1 MLEKNANC
9 WRKIQFVGRVSP
21 SKWRGFTFIF
31 LLVFHSN
38 GRKILVF
45 IMFAIVAL
53 LMMIIDYLHR
63 LMILRL
69 CLLGCVASCSIR
81 HWSRVSCVSLHDV
94 INSGPEIGQN
104 QFSLYLLYFRYVLC
118 QIRQHLHHKANRAPC
133 VILCDLFNRL

>member
-1 MLEKNANC
+1 
-9 WRKIQFVGRVSP
+9 
-21 SKWRGFTFIF
+21 
-31 LLVFHSN
+31 
-38 GRKILVF
+38 
-45 IMFAIVAL
+45 
-53 LMMIIDYLHR
+53 MMIIDYLHR

-81 HWSRVSCVSLHDV
+81 HWSRVSCVSLHEV

-133 VILCDLFNRL
+133 VILCDFEFLLRNYLRRNNDRILRRYFNLIATFNARWKSHKENLTYNRAKTEEKNSQR